1 VSDIIHD
8 RAIFNFNNM
17 NSYDASGNQL
27 CRVDQLR
34 IKYREV
40 GTSAW
45 SQKNIGSPTGYNA
58 SGVCNST
65 QRTDKPAFNL
75 TPSTTYEWQMKAWYC
90 GQGPTAWVVGPNF
103 TTADACP
110 NVINFAAT
118 PLNNVKANF
127 TWDTIASYSFVRIK
141 LRVDTNNATWTNA
154 GGMGVSYPALSK
166 QKSGLSAGVSYRAQA
181 RTWCNPQGG
190 AYKAASWTP
199 LIFWTQPG
207 GARLEAENTAI
218 TNLEVYPNPSR
229 DIFNVSFVS
238 DEVQNLEVSI
248 INVVGEAVYTANLDQ
263 FVGQFTK
270 EVSLATYPKG
280 VYFLEITTNKGMVN
294 KKLILQ

>member
-1 VSDIIHD
+1 
-8 RAIFNFNNM
+8 M
-17 NSYDASGNQL
+17 NEIL
-27 CRVDQLR
+27 E
-34 IKYREV
+34 K
-40 GTSAW
+40 
-45 SQKNIGSPTGYNA
+45 GS
-58 SGVCNST
+58 
-65 QRTDKPAFNL
+65 
-75 TPSTTYEWQMKAWYC
+75 
-90 GQGPTAWVVGPNF
+90 
-103 TTADACP
+103 
-110 NVINFAAT
+110 
-118 PLNNVKANF
+118 
-127 TWDTIASYSFVRIK
+127 
-141 LRVDTNNATWTNA
+141 
-154 GGMGVSYPALSK
+154 
-166 QKSGLSAGVSYRAQA
+166 SAGVSYRAQA